1 MGGKVGKLH
10 GVEAWVSA
18 SSFVRWCLASAALS
32 AKNQVLK
39 MFPKVGIESSGKHFC
54 GILFGVKV
62 FTFMA
67 VLLGHDE
74 SGPMLG
80 LKLLVGPRWREFHCL
95 AAQYI
100 PYYMTRRALRL

>member
-1 MGGKVGKLH
+1 MGKLH
-10 GVEAWVSA
+10 GVEAWVFA
-18 SSFVRWCLASAALS
+18 SLLVKCCLASAAPY

-39 MFPKVGIESSGKHFC
+39 MLPKGGTKSSGKQFC

-80 LKLLVGPRWREFHCL
+80 VKLLVGPRWREFHCL
-95 AAQYI
+95 AAS
-100 PYYMTRRALRL
+100 RGVL

>member
-1 MGGKVGKLH
+1 M
-10 GVEAWVSA
+10 A
-18 SSFVRWCLASAALS
+18 SSLVSSALASAALS
-32 AKNQVLK
+32 AKNQALK
-39 MFPKVGIESSGKHFC
+39 MLPKDGTNSSGKQFC

-80 LKLLVGPRWREFHCL
+80 LKLLVGLGWREFHCL
-95 AAQYI
+95 AAS
-100 PYYMTRRALRL
+100 RGVL

>member
-1 MGGKVGKLH
+1 MGKLH
-10 GVEAWVSA
+10 GVEAWV
-18 SSFVRWCLASAALS
+18 LASLVARCGLASVAPS
-32 AKNQVLK
+32 AKNQASK
-39 MFPKVGIESSGKHFC
+39 MLPKGGTKSSGKQFC
-54 GILFGVKV
+54 GILCGVKV

-95 AAQYI
+95 AAS
-100 PYYMTRRALRL
+100 RGVF